1 MNDDILIRRTGD
13 LMESP
18 LGDELVGLHV
28 DQGACYGF
36 NPTAARV
43 WQLLEQ
49 PRRFSELRDQLLA
62 EYQVDAET
70 CDRELRALLEQ
81 LEDHRL
87 VAADALPA

>member
-1 MNDDILIRRTGD
+1 
-13 LMESP
+13 MESP

-49 PRRFSELRDQLLA
+49 PRTVSDLREHLLA
-62 EYQVDAET
+62 EYQVDEET
-70 CDRELRALLEQ
+70 CDRELRALLKQ
-81 LEDHRL
+81 FEDHRL
-87 VAADALPA
+87 VAAEALPA

>member
-1 MNDDILIRRTGD
+1 MEEDRLIRRTGS

-43 WQLLEQ
+43 WQMLEE
-49 PRRFSELRDQLLA
+49 PTPLSELRERLLA
-62 EYQVDAET
+62 EYRVDPET
-70 CDRELRALLEQ
+70 CDRELMALLKQ
-81 LEDHRL
+81 FEDHRL
-87 VAADALPA
+87 IAAEVLPV